1 MQRLFLVII
10 LLGLFACKANKP
22 NKIYYDEIAYFEH
35 DGRYTLSA
43 VVGGILDFS
52 TGCASV
58 RNSKDEISLLIFSD
72 KIEIIKIDS
81 KTWSFNK
88 VTLSEGDRLAFSGG
102 YRDRLPIDRP
112 DLTIPN
118 EKCMTDRV
126 AIVGHV

>member
-1 MQRLFLVII
+1 M
-10 LLGLFACKANKP
+10 GLFACNANKP
-22 NKIYYDEIAYFEH
+22 RTIYYDEIAYFEH
-35 DGRYTLSA
+35 DGLYTLSA
-43 VVGGILDFS
+43 VVGGVLDFS

-58 RNSKDEISLLIFSD
+58 RNSRDEISLLLFSD

-88 VTLSEGDRLAFSGG
+88 MTLSEGDRLAFSGG

-126 AIVGHV
+126 AIVGHA